1 MNMHVPNAS
10 DAPSPTADLDFNRL
24 ELALSNAKQMADICL
39 CLLNKL
45 ERLPNDMGPG
55 FGNLYSVTV
64 GDHQRL
70 SFAAWQAVNMASEAQ
85 KEFDRLVSMQE
96 CAA

>member
-1 MNMHVPNAS
+1 MNIHTLNTAEPS
-10 DAPSPTADLDFNRL
+10 SPTLDFNRL

-39 CLLNKL
+39 YLLNKL

-55 FGNLYSVTV
+55 FGNLYSVTI

-70 SFAAWQAVNMASEAQ
+70 TFAAWQAVNMATEAQ

>member
-10 DAPSPTADLDFNRL
+10 DAASPTADLDFNRL

-45 ERLPNDMGPG
+45 HRLPNGLGPG
-55 FGNLYSVTV
+55 FGNLYSVTPV
-64 GDHQRL
+64 DYERL
-70 SFAAWQAVNMASEAQ
+70 HFAAWQVVNMATDAQ
-85 KEFDRLVSMQE
+85 REFDRLVSTQE
-96 CAA
+96 CVA